1 MRWIL
6 FSLILLAAALLDGG
20 NLLNGIAMGSEH
32 IRPVILTTI
41 LVFSC
46 LYSRRQD
53 AIGYAFLIGFVADL
67 VSETMGP
74 HMIIYGI
81 AGAALNQMSHTVSMK
96 RLIHQSIV
104 VFLITLLTQY
114 PVAWLEAF
122 KPGYGHSRPH
132 LFLTSLGIALYTA
145 VFAPAIWFLLRGIW
159 KQVYPH
165 NVERSGLR

>member
-1 MRWIL
+1 ML

-20 NLLNGIAMGSEH
+20 NLLNGIAMDGGH
-32 IRPVILTTI
+32 IRPVILSII

-46 LYSRRQD
+46 LHSRRQD
-53 AIGYAFLIGFVADL
+53 AIGYAFTIGFVADL

-81 AGAALNQMSHTVSMK
+81 AGAVLNQMSHTVSMK
-96 RLIHQSIV
+96 RLIHQSFVI
-104 VFLITLLTQY
+104 FLITLLTQY

-122 KPGYGHSRPH
+122 KPGYDQNRPH

-145 VFAPAIWFLLRGIW
+145 LFAPVVWFLLAGIW
-159 KQVYPH
+159 KRIYPH
-165 NVERSGLR
+165 AIDRSRLR